1 MRAARLST
9 APGGENAM
17 RMVLVAAVTA
27 ALLLPVSVVVAD
39 SPPPP
44 PKPQP
49 KTVCIEVYQPVCG
62 TKDGKRITYSNRC
75 FANVDQATDIAD
87 GECTSVK

>member
-9 APGGENAM
+9 APRGENAM
-17 RMVLVAAVTA
+17 RMVLVATVTA
-27 ALLLPVSVVVAD
+27 ALLLPVSAAVAD

-44 PKPQP
+44 PKPL
-49 KTVCIEVYQPVCG
+49 KTVCMEVYQPVCG
-62 TKDGKRITYSNRC
+62 TKDGKRITFSNRC

-87 GECTSVK
+87 GECVAVK